1 VSRIAALILLLTC
14 LFGQAGSSVAAVRL
28 MSDTRSVSLAPHVLV
43 LEDPTGTMTLADA
56 QRRAGEFKPSAV
68 RDDAAINFGYSSAA
82 WWLRVDLAAEA
93 NAPRD
98 WLLDVAFP
106 TLDSVEF
113 FGPGGE
119 RLATGDRLPFTAR
132 PLLHRNF
139 VFPVHL
145 DEAGVGSAWLRI
157 VSEGTLTVPLRLWGH
172 EAFWQDSLVSYS
184 MLSVYF
190 CMLIAMALYKLLLW
204 LSLRDVN

>member
-1 VSRIAALILLLTC
+1 MSRIAVLFQLLGC
-14 LFGQAGSSVAAVRL
+14 LLGRGESSAAVVRL
-28 MSDTRSVSLAPHVLV
+28 MSDTRSVSLAPLVLV
-43 LEDPTGTMTLADA
+43 LEDPAGTMTLADA

-68 RDDAAINFGYSSAA
+68 RDDAAINFGYSSSA
-82 WWLRVDLAAEA
+82 WWLRIDLSAEP

-157 VSEGTLTVPLRLWGH
+157 VSEGTLTVPLQL
-172 EAFWQDSLVSYS
+172 
-184 MLSVYF
+184 
-190 CMLIAMALYKLLLW
+190 
-204 LSLRDVN
+204 